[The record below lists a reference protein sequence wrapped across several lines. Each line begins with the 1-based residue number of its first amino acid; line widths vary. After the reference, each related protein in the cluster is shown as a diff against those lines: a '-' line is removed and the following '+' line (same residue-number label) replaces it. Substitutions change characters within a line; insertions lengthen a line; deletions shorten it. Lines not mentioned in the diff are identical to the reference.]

1 MDADRVGIIKT
12 IVGFMILIVSFFIK
26 DPNARRIVALMAS
39 TILLFSAVDLKNTS
53 NKALKIYADLAFI
66 IFALATFDFLFALI

>member
-1 MDADRVGIIKT
+1 MDVDRVGIIKT

>member
-1 MDADRVGIIKT
+1 MDADRVSIIKT

-26 DPNARRIVALMAS
+26 DPNARRIVALIAS

>member
-26 DPNARRIVALMAS
+26 DPNARRIVALIAS

>member
-39 TILLFSAVDLKNTS
+39 TILLFSAVDLKILQI
-53 NKALKIYADLAFI
+53 KR
-66 IFALATFDFLFALI
+66 